1 LITNSPLP
9 VSTPSFVTRPTAPNE
24 FPDTSFVAP
33 APIDARLLDAL
44 TSAGID
50 VDITARERAEH
61 SRDWWPRLIGATSRG
76 EVERWPGAVVRPVS
90 SAQVSDALRLASQF
104 HVAVTAQGGRSGV
117 VGGAVPEAG
126 AIALDL
132 TGLNHIVDVDE
143 ISSTV
148 RVEAGVFGPDLEAA
162 LRPHDL
168 TVGHFPQSFDLAT
181 VGGWIA
187 CRGAGQYSN
196 RYGKIEDIVR
206 ALTVVLANG
215 DIVELGGRAP
225 RQAVGPD
232 LVQLFVGSEGTLGV
246 IAEATLALRRRP
258 SYEARRAFGF
268 ATFAQGLNACRR
280 IVQRGSNP
288 AVLRLYDGVESKRN
302 FDVDACVLIV
312 LDEGERPFV
321 DATLNVIFDECT
333 TASSLGDT
341 LVEHWLERRN
351 DVGALAPLW
360 EGGLVVD
367 TIEVSGNWRVLDD
380 LTERVGAALRARAG
394 MLVVSVHQSHAY
406 VDGACLYFTFAGQ
419 PDGDVDAFYRGAWD
433 AAMDEVIALGAAI
446 SHHHGV
452 GRNRARHVARAL
464 GSSYPLLEG
473 IKAVLDP
480 EGTLNPGVL
489 GLGGEPW

>member
-1 LITNSPLP
+1 
-9 VSTPSFVTRPTAPNE
+9 VTRPTAPNE
-24 FPDTSFVAP
+24 FPSTVFDAP
-33 APIDARLLDAL
+33 APLAQELIDAL
-44 TSAGID
+44 TSAGVALD
-50 VDITARERAEH
+50 VTPRERAEH
-61 SRDWWPRLIGATSRG
+61 SRDWWPRLIGPSSRG
-76 EVERWPGAVVRPVS
+76 EVERWPGTVVRPTS
-90 SAQVSDALRLASQF
+90 AAQVSDTLRLASQF
-104 HVAVTAQGGRSGV
+104 RVAVTAQGGRSGV

-132 TGLNHIVDVDE
+132 TGLSRVIDVDE

-148 RVEAGVFGPDLEAA
+148 RVEAGVFGPDLDAV
-162 LRPHDL
+162 LRPLGL
-168 TVGHFPQSFDLAT
+168 TVGHLPQSFDLAT

-215 DIVELGGRAP
+215 DVVEVGGRAP

-246 IAEATLALRRRP
+246 ITDATLVLQRRAP
-258 SYEARRAFGF
+258 HEARLAYGF
-268 ATFAQGLNACRR
+268 ATFLEGLDACRR
-280 IVQRGSNP
+280 IVQRGAHP
-288 AVLRLYDGVESKRN
+288 AILRLYDGVESKRN
-302 FDVDACVLIV
+302 LDVEGCALIV
-312 LDEGERPFV
+312 LDEGEPAFV
-321 DATLNVIFDECT
+321 DATLGVVTDEC
-333 TASSLGDT
+333 ASASALDET
-341 LVEHWLERRN
+341 LVERWLEHRN
-351 DVGALAPLW
+351 DVSALAPLW
-360 EGGLVVD
+360 ERGFVVD
-367 TIEVSGNWRVLDD
+367 TIEVAGNWRALAAI
-380 LTERVGAALRARAG
+380 TERVGAALRACDG

-419 PDGDVDAFYRGAWD
+419 PNGDADVFYRSAWD

-464 GSSYPLLEG
+464 GASFPILEE
-473 IKAVLDP
+473 IKAMLDP